1 MSDMDGFLG
10 KVLTDANNG
19 ANRQSNA
26 IDGLKL
32 IGQREINI
40 SQTEQITDQ
49 KEYILVLET
58 QLRNLKRENFNL
70 KDNLKKAEKPK
81 KTKFDSVDQEVLDEL
96 SMNEMIGVK
105 AATRKIQHE
114 YEELLAQ
121 PMHVIAQQN
130 ENFKETYEEQQTI
143 LADWM
148 VSQKAFKEL
157 AVQFGAEKGYTTEQ
171 VIEMGLDK
179 KIDVLEDKNDP
190 SHNTN
195 VGDATLIG
203 NRKEQLV
210 EKYHKD
216 KAQRKAK
223 KIREES
229 LSLNNNQN
237 QYKGNI

>member
-1 MSDMDGFLG
+1 MNN
-10 KVLTDANNG
+10 TDN
-19 ANRQSNA
+19 QSFGQDYQAPERAPNLALDLAIIQSATNA
-26 IDGLKL
+26 YRSRVIDAEQAVTNVHLENKKL
-32 IGQREINI
+32 REQLNEKQPVIDDEE
-40 SQTEQITDQ
+40 SHHLA
-49 KEYILVLET
+49 Y
-58 QLRNLKRENFNL
+58 QLR
-70 KDNLKKAEKPK
+70 
-81 KTKFDSVDQEVLDEL
+81 
-96 SMNEMIGVK
+96 
-105 AATRKIQHE
+105 
-114 YEELLAQ
+114 
-121 PMHVIAQQN
+121 IAQQQILTLQQ
-130 ENFKETYEEQQTI
+130 KIEEQQML

-157 AVQFGAEKGYTTEQ
+157 AVQFGLEQ
-171 VIEMGLDK
+171 GLTSNEVIEMGLDK

>member
-26 IDGLKL
+26 IDGFKL
-32 IGQREINI
+32 IGQRNINI
-40 SQTEQITDQ
+40 SQLEQITDQ
-49 KEYILVLET
+49 KEYILELET

-70 KDNLKKAEKPK
+70 RDNLKKSEKPK
-81 KTKFDSVDQEVLDEL
+81 KTKFDSVDQEILDGL

-121 PMHVIAQQN
+121 PMHVIAQQH

-157 AVQFGAEKGYTTEQ
+157 AIQFGAEKGLPVQE
-171 VIEMGLDK
+171 VIEMGKDK

-190 SHNTN
+190 SHKTN
-195 VGDATLIG
+195 ASDAPEIG
-203 NRKEQLV
+203 QRKEVLAD
-210 EKYHKD
+210 EYKKD
-216 KAQRKAK
+216 KAARKAK
-223 KIREES
+223 K
-229 LSLNNNQN
+229 
-237 QYKGNI
+237 